1 MVKRTRRTVASV
13 VKAEIADVFTRQSVR
28 DAVTDALKVMV
39 RDALKAGGLVDEFGR
54 VGLRKGTVLGDL
66 ALSTVNEW
74 AVAWVKQNLAG
85 PPTLTPKEV
94 AELKKE
100 AREAYLDRIQY
111 EVCDVAREVADARIA
126 DLAERYVADA
136 LKEEP

>member
-1 MVKRTRRTVASV
+1 MLSIRLPWRARAGERTV
-13 VKAEIADVFTRQSVR
+13 VR
-28 DAVTDALKVMV
+28 NALKV
-39 RDALKAGGLVDEFGR
+39 GGLIDDIGR
-54 VGLRKGTVLGDL
+54 VEPRKGTVLGGL
-66 ALSTVNEW
+66 VLSTVNEW

-100 AREAYLDRIQY
+100 AREAYLDRLQY

-136 LKEEP
+136 LKEES